1 MFAMSAQRLAH
12 GLRAR
17 IVQAGK
23 DLLFSAAST
32 DTRELKAGGL
42 FIALQGAVAGER
54 YFADAL
60 GAGARG
66 LVGRRFD
73 AAVRR
78 EAKVRGA
85 WLFEVRDG
93 LAALQALAADQRR
106 LLNCPVIG
114 ITGSNGK
121 TSTKD
126 LLAWLLAGEGSVLAT
141 QGNFN
146 NHIGLPL
153 TLLRAQPGLRFAV
166 LEAGM
171 NHAGE
176 LRALGRILRPDLALV
191 LNAGDAHAG
200 NFPDG
205 KDGVARAKA
214 ELVQSLSPA
223 GIAVLNA
230 GDPRVAAMAGLHR
243 GRSVLFGL
251 GAKAHLRLSAVR
263 DGGARGLTA
272 TAHWNAPLGGKPA
285 TLKLRLAQGGWV
297 RREQAAAA
305 LAAALSVGADPRK
318 LERRLAAWRPQ
329 AKLRLELK
337 PLGAPKLR
345 AHAILD
351 AYNASPQSMAAGLDF
366 LARSA
371 PQGAR
376 MGVLGS
382 MLELGEGA
390 PALHRALGRQ
400 AKAQGLRAL
409 AALGPS
415 AGDIAHGFG
424 AGAKAFRRED
434 ADAAAAWLG
443 AQLKGG
449 DWVLFKGSRGMAVER
464 VYDAMQG
471 A

>member
-1 MFAMSAQRLAH
+1 MFTMSAQRLAH
-12 GLRAR
+12 GLGAR
-17 IVQAGK
+17 VLQAGEE
-23 DLLFSAAST
+23 AAFTAVST
-32 DTRELKAGGL
+32 DTRELKAGSL
-42 FIALQGAVAGER
+42 FVALQGAVAGER

-78 EAKVRGA
+78 EAKRRGA
-85 WLFEVRDG
+85 WLFEVKDG

-106 LLNCPVIG
+106 LLACPVIG
-114 ITGSNGK
+114 LTGSNGK

-126 LLAWLLAGEGSVLAT
+126 LLAWLLAGQGPVLAT

-153 TLLRAQPGLRFAV
+153 TLLRAVPGLRYAV

-176 LRALGRILRPDLALV
+176 LRGLGRILRPDLALV
-191 LNAGDAHAG
+191 LNVGDAHAG
-200 NFPDG
+200 NFADG
-205 KDGVARAKA
+205 KEGVARAKA

-230 GDPRVAAMAGLHR
+230 GDPRVAAMAALHK
-243 GRSVLFGL
+243 GRTVLFGL
-251 GAKAHLRLSAVR
+251 GASAHLRLSSVR
-263 DGGARGLTA
+263 DLGARGLTA
-272 TAHWNAPLGGKPA
+272 KASWSAPLGGKPA
-285 TLKLRLAQGGWV
+285 TLRIRLAQGGWV

-305 LAAALSVGADPRK
+305 LAAALSVGADPRA

-329 AKLRLELK
+329 AKLRLELR
-337 PLGAPKLR
+337 PLAAGPVKAK
-345 AHAILD
+345 AILD

-371 PQGAR
+371 PKGAR
-376 MGVLGS
+376 LGVLGS
-382 MLELGEGA
+382 MLELGAGA

-400 AKAQGLRAL
+400 AKALGLRAL

-415 AGDIAHGFG
+415 AGDLAHGFG
-424 AGAKAFRRED
+424 TGAKAFRREE
-434 ADAAAAWLG
+434 AEAAAAWLRG
-443 AQLKGG
+443 QLRAG
-449 DWVLFKGSRGMAVER
+449 DWVLF
-464 VYDAMQG
+464 
-471 A
+471 